1 MAAAWRCHPPTPSWT
16 PLRASAYARATS
28 VKLRTLSL
36 LSLTPADAARL
47 RRSPAALAE
56 GLRRQSGRSSL
67 GRYWHGVQYLLSGG
81 AAEVGEPLVWLT
93 GGGDLLGRNELGEVR
108 YLPPA
113 AVARLAEAFVDEI
126 PDELGHGVYDEAS
139 MDEARIYPAC
149 WRRLAQTYDPLGTL
163 RELYSYARTFLQ
175 ECVRDEQGIVL
186 LLEEEREDFD
196 DADPDD
202 ADGEEGAAPPAGPPE
217 TTSSGE
223 TILSGDQG
231 RRYSAASAAGPIPA
245 ELLARV
251 DAELAALGYGP
262 VGDFVM
268 EPILAGG
275 FVRSYVSA
283 DRTSAGFVML
293 SAERGV
299 ASTTF
304 SSRLPGDALVQV
316 SDAFLLE
323 FRKVKFFGS
332 TVSRGTPAQL
342 HAALLERR
350 GAIEKKLGPA
360 VALAATLETTAAL
373 FELWWSKITKRK

>member
-1 MAAAWRCHPPTPSWT
+1 M
-16 PLRASAYARATS
+16 
-28 VKLRTLSL
+28 KLRTLSI

-47 RRSPAALAE
+47 RRSPAALAK

-81 AAEVGEPLVWLT
+81 AVDIGEPLVWLT
-93 GGGDLLGRNELGEVR
+93 GGGEVLGRNDLGEVR

-113 AVARLAEAFVDEI
+113 PTARLAEAFVDEL
-126 PDELGHGVYDEAS
+126 PDELGHGVYDEAA
-139 MDEARIYPAC
+139 MDEAGIYPGC

-175 ECVRDEQGIVL
+175 DCVRDKQGIVL
-186 LLEEEREDFD
+186 FLEEEQEDFD
-196 DADPDD
+196 DADSDD
-202 ADGEEGAAPPAGPPE
+202 ADGEDGAAPPAAGPPE
-217 TTSSGE
+217 PTSSGE
-223 TILSGDQG
+223 TILMGDQG
-231 RRYSAASAAGPIPA
+231 RRYTAASAAGPIPA

-251 DAELAALGYGP
+251 DAELGALGYGP
-262 VGDFVM
+262 VGDFIM
-268 EPILAGG
+268 APILAGG

-283 DRTSAGFVML
+283 DRTCAGFVIL
-293 SAERGV
+293 SPERGV

-350 GAIEKKLGPA
+350 AALEKKLGPA